1 MNMDPCSNGALCD
14 NSPHDALRAV
24 SNLLWKRI
32 FLGALSSGADF
43 PNLSM
48 SQAEKTVEGSF
59 LESESMFLLKGFP
72 L

>member
-1 MNMDPCSNGALCD
+1 MNMDPCSNGSLCD

-48 SQAEKTVEGSF
+48 SKNRRKGLF
-59 LESESMFLLKGFP
+59 LESDSMFL
-72 L
+72 